1 MDNERD
7 YSDDEPI
14 QGSDYMLEDWQ
25 LEEMQKCSEDFLYFA
40 ETYVKITHPKRGLI
54 PFKLFDYQKRMVGD
68 YTKSRFN
75 ILSKFRQ
82 CGATTTTVLYSLW
95 LCIFRPDQ
103 RIMIVSIGDR
113 EAIEAGR
120 YVKIAIEE
128 LPTWM
133 RPEMG
138 KNNDHEKE
146 FVETNSVI
154 WFLSPKAARSKSLS
168 LLIIDEAAFI
178 AKMDDLWKAMMPT
191 LSTGGSCI
199 VISTVNG
206 LGNWYEETFHR
217 AKEGKSQF
225 NIIEIDYWEHPEYS
239 NPDWIRTMKAQ
250 MKAKDWQ
257 QEFER
262 SFLGSGDT
270 YISADIL
277 VSLDIETRNNQPLR
291 KLFPEWDS
299 TKETFKPEDMPNE
312 EYVGGALWVWKEP
325 EIGREYAMTVDCA
338 EGVGE
343 GGDNSA
349 FHVID
354 TTTNEQVAEFYSDNV
369 PTHTFSQIVSQ
380 IGTYYNSALVIV
392 ENMGPGLSVI
402 SRLQHNLYYD
412 NLYFDKDEK
421 PGIKVGPQN
430 RPLILEALKYATS
443 SKTVKINSRRLV
455 RELKT
460 FNFNKSKKRPEAQKG
475 LHDDLIIALALGL
488 FVRDEQV
495 RKTPIGAEAAHTK
508 LDDKFE
514 ADLCEQIRRAILDD
528 APEYYLDEMDKQPV
542 EMNMAPII
550 NRPKRPM
557 DALLK
562 EFGW

>member
-1 MDNERD
+1 MDHE
-7 YSDDEPI
+7 DDEI
-14 QGSDYMLEDWQ
+14 LSSSEFELEDWQ
-25 LEEMQKCSEDFLYFA
+25 LEEMRKCSEDFLYFA
-40 ETYVKITHPKRGLI
+40 ENYVKITHPKKGLI
-54 PFKLFDYQKRMVGD
+54 PFSLFDYQKRMVSD
-68 YTKSRFN
+68 YIKHRFN
-75 ILSKFRQ
+75 IMSKFRQ

-95 LCIFRPDQ
+95 LCLFRPDQ

-128 LPTWM
+128 LPEWM
-133 RPEMG
+133 RPQMG

-178 AKMDDLWKAMMPT
+178 TKMDDLWKAMMPT

-206 LGNWYEETFHR
+206 LGNWYAEMFHK
-217 AKEGKSQF
+217 AKEGKAKF
-225 NIIEIDYWEHPEYS
+225 NVIEIDYWEHPEYRT
-239 NPDWIRTMKAQ
+239 DEWVRTMKAQ
-250 MKAKDWQ
+250 IKEKDWL
-257 QEFER
+257 QEFMR

-270 YISADIL
+270 YLEASIIGE
-277 VSLDIETRNNQPLR
+277 LDVTTRDNQPIR
-291 KLFPEWDS
+291 KLFAEWDS
-299 TKETFKPEDMPNE
+299 TKETFKPEDVPND

-325 EIGREYAMTVDCA
+325 EIGREYMMTVDCA

-349 FHVID
+349 FHVLD
-354 TTTNEQVAEFYSDNV
+354 MTTNEQVAEFYSDNV
-369 PTHTFSQIVSQ
+369 PTHTFSQIISQ
-380 IGTYYNSALVIV
+380 IGTYYNSSLVIV

-421 PGIKVGPQN
+421 AGIKVGPQN
-430 RPLILEALKYATS
+430 RPLILEALKYGTS
-443 SKTVKINSRRLV
+443 SRTVKINSRRLV
-455 RELKT
+455 REIKT
-460 FNFNKSKKRPEAQKG
+460 FNFNKSKKRPEAEKNR
-475 LHDDLIIALALGL
+475 HDDLIIALALGL
-488 FVRDEQV
+488 YVRDEQV
-495 RKTPIGAEAAHTK
+495 RKTPLGADSHHTK
-508 LDDKFE
+508 LDEKFE
-514 ADLCEQIRRAILDD
+514 ADLCERIRLAIMDD
-528 APEYYLDEMDKQPV
+528 APEEYLDDLNRISAEKEV
-542 EMNMAPII
+542 APLLPHI
-550 NRPKRPM
+550 KRRN
-557 DALLK
+557 DSLLK